1 MGFLDKAKAAA
12 EQAATKAKEGV
23 QDVQT
28 KRELSQA
35 YGELGQKTYELA
47 SSGGLS
53 HPDLTAL
60 VEKIT
65 ALRAQDEQE
74 GEPVAAASAAS
85 ATEPPPSDQPPAMP
99 T

>member
-35 YGELGQKTYELA
+35 YGELGQKTYELV
-47 SSGGLS
+47 SGGGLS
-53 HPDLTAL
+53 HPDLTPL
-60 VEKIT
+60 VDKIS
-65 ALRAQDEQE
+65 ALRAQVEEE
-74 GEPVAAASAAS
+74 GEPVTA
-85 ATEPPPSDQPPAMP
+85 EPAPSNQPPAMP